1 MKKVL
6 FVLCGFPI
14 GGIETYILRLTKELN
29 GRGISVDILLLSE
42 KYDFG
47 LMNEVRNYANILICE
62 RTFLSNGSSWINAFL
77 PHKSVT
83 ETQYYDVVHVID
95 LLTLGFVLL
104 NADTIKFKSLSIGI
118 YHSMEI
124 CWWRDKNAYFRQK
137 LLEIYDKNVELT
149 LFPNESTATIAS
161 NYTGKNVDS
170 FNIVPLG
177 IDLIKYNK
185 SAPSFRSK
193 RIISVGRLVDFKVYN
208 RHMISQLAAIRKL
221 AHLEYYI
228 YGDGP
233 EKESLY
239 LHAVAC
245 GVEKFVH
252 FEGSVAYETLQDIF
266 NDSFCFIG
274 SGTTIIEASAAGIP
288 SIVGIESILEPLT
301 CGFFCDI
308 SGYSYNELS
317 ATTTRISFIDAISKL
332 IGFTAIEY
340 QTFSAAHRKKASSF
354 DIKITTTAFLEKS
367 TATPN
372 FSTPLNRWRALLSF
386 GFSMLRFGPK
396 ALKSRM
402 HQ

>member
-14 GGIETYILRLTKELN
+14 GGIETYILRLTKELS
-29 GRGISVDILLLSE
+29 GRGISVDIFLLSG
-42 KYDFG
+42 KYDFA
-47 LMNEVRNYANILICE
+47 LMNEIRNYANILICE
-62 RTFLSNGSSWINAFL
+62 RTFLSSRSSWLNAFL
-77 PHKSVT
+77 PHKAIKG
-83 ETQYYDVVHVID
+83 TQYYDVVHVID
-95 LLTLGFVLL
+95 ILTLGFVLL
-104 NADTIKFKSLSIGI
+104 NSDVIKFKGLSIGI

-124 CWWRDKNAYFRQK
+124 CWWRDKNVYFRQK
-137 LLEIYDKNVELT
+137 LLEIYDKNVGLT
-149 LFPNESTATIAS
+149 LFPNESVASMAS
-161 NYTGKNVDS
+161 NYTGENVES

-177 IDLIKYNK
+177 IDLLKYK
-185 SAPSFRSK
+185 QSAPSIRSK
-193 RIISVGRLVDFKVYN
+193 KIISVGRLVDFKVYN
-208 RHMISQLAAIRKL
+208 RHMISQLAEVRKI
-221 AHLEYYI
+221 ADLEYYI
-228 YGDGP
+228 YGDGA

-252 FEGSVAYETLQDIF
+252 FKGSVPYENLQDIF
-266 NDSFCFIG
+266 NDAFCFIG

-308 SGYSYNELS
+308 KGYSYNELS
-317 ATTTRISFIDAISKL
+317 ATTTRVSFVEAISKL
-332 IGFTAIEY
+332 VKFTAADYE
-340 QTFSAAHRKKASSF
+340 TFSAAHRLKASCF

-367 TATPN
+367 TGTPDFN
-372 FSTPLNRWRALLSF
+372 IRLNRWRALLSF
-386 GFSMLRFGPK
+386 SFSLLRFGPK